1 MRRNGL
7 AALLPHSIDRIN
19 NYGMPVTLKFQSSGM
34 VPGNVGPA
42 KMQGGSLTVGRG
54 PANDMVLPD
63 PDRLLSKNHFVIED
77 HNGNVVIVDL
87 STNGT
92 FLNYSKIPLG
102 NSPTPLNDGDV
113 LELGN
118 YELIVEI
125 KSDTPSMGD
134 LIAPPL
140 EEGGI
145 SHGSADRAPDPM
157 ELLDAPTPG
166 GGDFLDD
173 LLGPETPTGPSQLNP
188 ADPIDDL
195 LPPMGEDE
203 DPFFNQPSDGREG
216 TGASIPMHGASA
228 HDSFRPQGT
237 GGGGNLIP
245 DDWDDMLEG
254 VGQPEPAPPP
264 PSPPPPSPQ
273 PATTPQPEAAPP
285 QRRTPPVL
293 PPEAGQERTILP
305 PGMGGDEPAPAQPPG
320 MGIEEPAPPPPAPP
334 RQAEIEPAPQP
345 KAPAAATAPPSEE
358 ERDMAMAFI
367 KGMGAE
373 EANIKPELMAST
385 MARMGRVMK
394 TLVTGLREILMTRTS
409 IKSEFRIEQTMIS
422 AGGNN
427 PLKFS
432 ISPEQAIETMVQPT
446 SKGYLS
452 AESAVEE
459 ALHDIK
465 AHEIA
470 MVTGMEAALKG
481 VLRKLDPEELAGQIE
496 SKGGLGSM
504 FKGKKARYWEVYE
517 KMYAD
522 ISDQAE
528 NDFHDLF
535 SREFARAYKNQ
546 LDKLKK

>member
-1 MRRNGL
+1 
-7 AALLPHSIDRIN
+7 
-19 NYGMPVTLKFQSSGM
+19 MPVTLKFQSSGM
-34 VPGNVGPA
+34 VPGNARPVT
-42 KMQGGSLTVGRG
+42 MQGGSLTVGRG

-113 LELGN
+113 LELGA
-118 YELIVEI
+118 YELVVEI
-125 KSDTPSMGD
+125 KSDAPSMGD

-140 EEGGI
+140 GEGSI
-145 SHGSADRAPDPM
+145 SHGQADRAPDPM
-157 ELLDAPTPG
+157 DLLDAPGP

-188 ADPIDDL
+188 TDPIDDL
-195 LPPMGEDE
+195 LPPLGEDE
-203 DPFFNQPSDGREG
+203 DPFFNQPSDRREG

-237 GGGGNLIP
+237 GSGGNIIP
-245 DDWDDMLEG
+245 DDWDDLLDG
-254 VGQPEPAPPP
+254 VGGPP
-264 PSPPPPSPQ
+264 
-273 PATTPQPEAAPP
+273 AAPP
-285 QRRTPPVL
+285 EPPRAEPPAAPVRRTPPVI
-293 PPEAGQERTILP
+293 PPSPGDERTTLP
-305 PGMGGDEPAPAQPPG
+305 PGMGGQGAAPDFKAPPAQPGPV
-320 MGIEEPAPPPPAPP
+320 APD
-334 RQAEIEPAPQP
+334 
-345 KAPAAATAPPSEE
+345 AAQTDLAN
-358 ERDMAMAFI
+358 AFLS
-367 KGMGAE
+367 GMGAE
-373 EANIKPELMAST
+373 DVTIKPEDLAST

-432 ISPEQAIETMVQPT
+432 ISPEQAIETMVQPAT
-446 SKGYLS
+446 KGYLS
-452 AESAVEE
+452 PESAVEE

-481 VLRKLDPEELAGQIE
+481 VLRKLDPEQLATKIE
-496 SKGGLGSM
+496 SSGSIGNLL
-504 FKGKKARYWEVYE
+504 KGKKARYWEVYE
-517 KMYAD
+517 KMYAE